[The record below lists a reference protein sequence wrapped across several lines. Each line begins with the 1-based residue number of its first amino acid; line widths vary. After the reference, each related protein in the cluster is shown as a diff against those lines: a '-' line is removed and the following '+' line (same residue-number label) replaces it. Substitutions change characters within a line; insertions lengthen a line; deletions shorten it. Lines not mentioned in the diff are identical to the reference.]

1 MNGNFHG
8 EEMMR
13 MIIVKMNETTVE
25 CSIAASELHEI
36 GLTPE
41 AVVNGAE
48 NTTSFFAQLNKEVGQ
63 QLDYDPETEVMMMSK
78 NMMMDGSVRIFA
90 VKMSNEDIQKA
101 ADRIRGAAETV
112 LRLLTQ
118 ERVDEI
124 KRKTGKDKGVALNE
138 VITNVTDTINRFYGR
153 NGEDEFALDHPAAT
167 YQPLSEYARYM
178 MEFEDISEA
187 ERFAKVVQRLPI
199 VDSALY
205 KHKGRY
211 YLLAGLMSGE
221 EGIIY
226 EMRRAGVEYSQLL
239 TVNSPESLF
248 IEEHAECIIEEDALI
263 HLADLKK

>member
-1 MNGNFHG
+1 
-8 EEMMR
+8 

-90 VKMSNEDIQKA
+90 VKMSNDDIQKA
-101 ADRIRGAAETV
+101 TDRIRGAAETV
-112 LRLLTQ
+112 LKLLTQ

-124 KRKTGKDKGVALNE
+124 KRKTGKDKGIALNE
-138 VITNVTDTINRFYGR
+138 VITNVTDTINRIYGR
-153 NGEDEFALDHPAAT
+153 PGEEEFISHEPAAT

-178 MEFEDISEA
+178 MEFEDMAEA
-187 ERFAKVVQRLPI
+187 KRFSKVVQRLPI

-205 KHKGRY
+205 KYKGRY
-211 YLLAGLMSGE
+211 YMLAGLMSGE

-248 IEEHAECIIEEDALI
+248 IEEHAECIIAEDALI
-263 HLADLKK
+263 HLADLS

>member
-1 MNGNFHG
+1 
-8 EEMMR
+8 

-48 NTTSFFAQLNKEVGQ
+48 NTTSFFAQLNKEVGA

-101 ADRIRGAAETV
+101 TDRIRGAAETV

-124 KRKTGKDKGVALNE
+124 KSKTGRDKGVALNE
-138 VITNVTDTINRFYGR
+138 VITNVTDTINRMYNTDYSG
-153 NGEDEFALDHPAAT
+153 NQLPQNEEVS
-167 YQPLSEYARYM
+167 YQPLTEYASYM
-178 MEFEDISEA
+178 MEFDDLDDA
-187 ERFAKVVQRLPI
+187 KRFSKVVQKLPI
-199 VDSALY
+199 VDSVLY
-205 KHKGRY
+205 KHGKTY
-211 YLLAGLMSGE
+211 YLIAGLMTADES
-221 EGIIY
+221 IIY
-226 EMRRAGVEYSQLL
+226 EMRRAGVEYSQML
-239 TVNSPESLF
+239 TVNAPEAMF
-248 IEEHAECIIEEDALI
+248 IEEHGDVILAEDAVI
-263 HLADLKK
+263 HLADLSK

>member
-1 MNGNFHG
+1 
-8 EEMMR
+8 

-41 AVVNGAE
+41 AVINGAE

-63 QLDYDPETEVMMMSK
+63 QLGYDPETEVMMMSK

-101 ADRIRGAAETV
+101 SDRIRGAAETI
-112 LRLLTQ
+112 LRMLTQ

-124 KRKTGKDKGVALNE
+124 KKKTGRDKGVALNE
-138 VITNVTDTINRFYGR
+138 VITNVTDTINRIYGR
-153 NGEDEFALDHPAAT
+153 DGEMEHGFQDGQAS

-178 MEFEDISEA
+178 MEFESLDEA
-187 ERFAKVVQRLPI
+187 KRFSKVVQRLPI
-199 VDSALY
+199 VDSSLY
-205 KHKGRY
+205 KFKDRY
-211 YLLAGLMSGE
+211 FMFAGLMSAD

-226 EMRRAGVEYSQLL
+226 EMRRAGVEYSQML
-239 TVNSPESLF
+239 TVNATESMV
-248 IEEHAECIIEEDALI
+248 IQEHGDLVIGEDAII
-263 HLADLKK
+263 HLADLAR

>member
-1 MNGNFHG
+1 
-8 EEMMR
+8 
-13 MIIVKMNETTVE
+13 MIIVKMNATTVE

-41 AVVNGAE
+41 AVIEGAE

-63 QLDYDPETEVMMMSK
+63 QLDYNPETEVMMMSK

-101 ADRIRGAAETV
+101 TDRIRGAAETI
-112 LRLLTQ
+112 LKTLTQ

-124 KRKTGKDKGVALNE
+124 KSKTGREKGVALNE
-138 VITNVTDTINRFYGR
+138 VITNVTETINKIYGR
-153 NGEDEFALDHPAAT
+153 DAEFEMMPEGPQAK

-178 MEFEDISEA
+178 VEFNELNEA
-187 ERFAKVVQRLPI
+187 ERFSKVVQRLPI
-199 VDSALY
+199 VDSILY

-211 YLLAGLMSGE
+211 YMHVGLMSSD

-239 TVNSPESLF
+239 TVNSPEAMF
-248 IEEHAECIIEEDALI
+248 IAEHAEKVIAEDAI
-263 HLADLKK
+263 VHLADLAR